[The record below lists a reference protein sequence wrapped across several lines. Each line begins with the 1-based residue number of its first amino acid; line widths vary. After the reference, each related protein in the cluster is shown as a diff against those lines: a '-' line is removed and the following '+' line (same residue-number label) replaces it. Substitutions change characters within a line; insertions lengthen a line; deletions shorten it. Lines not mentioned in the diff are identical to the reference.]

1 MVGKVLEFGC
11 SSEIFAL
18 SSASSIDTKGD
29 LCDCSHSG
37 SVSDAHMALWS
48 QWMRRSC
55 NTQVCCNTDCFC
67 CNCDIFILF
76 WTTHKPLFVCT
87 KFSILLAD
95 GGAEGQTWAPESIVF
110 VFIDLQSLQPT
121 GWSQS
126 PVTLQQQV
134 KMGCQHTYFVVVSSD
149 VQWLNPGSSLPQRL
163 SLSFCLGHHALQNC
177 KNRVVLIFGWLNCL
191 KRKHTD
197 VDSRITEDFFL
208 TASKAS

>member
-76 WTTHKPLFVCT
+76 WTTHNHCLFAQNSAFYWPMEEQRARLGPLRALYLSLLTCSL
-87 KFSILLAD
+87 FSPRADLRVLWHYRSKWRWAVNTLILWW
-95 GGAEGQTWAPESIVF
+95 WALMCS
-110 VFIDLQSLQPT
+110 DWT
-121 GWSQS
+121 
-126 PVTLQQQV
+126 QV
-134 KMGCQHTYFVVVSSD
+134 AAF
-149 VQWLNPGSSLPQRL
+149 PQRL

-177 KNRVVLIFGWLNCL
+177 KNRVVFIFGWLNFL
-191 KRKHTD
+191 RRKHTD
-197 VDSRITEDFFL
+197 VDSRITEDFF
-208 TASKAS
+208 